1 MVTAKEIT
9 VDRIN
14 IVKLENYRFQSLVF
28 NLPFT
33 ENNIAGV
40 PQTANLVLDGF
51 WILSKPLSPGSHR
64 FTLRQDRVI
73 LLL

>member
-14 IVKLENYRFQSLVF
+14 IVKLENYRFQSPVF

-51 WILSKPLSPGSHR
+51 
-64 FTLRQDRVI
+64 
-73 LLL
+73 